1 MRGATI
7 ASWPKRPN
15 KADFNPRAP
24 CGARQT
30 GKKEGT
36 TPKKFQSTRPVRG
49 ATVVSVAASGTAPV
63 FQSTR
68 PVRGATLHHAAP
80 PSDPLF
86 QSTRPVRGA
95 TSNSPHLK
103 TPKTIS
109 IHAPRAG
116 RDTARL
122 PPICS
127 ASNFNPRAPCGARRR
142 PAPKAPKQTR
152 HFNPRAPCG
161 ARPSFITP
169 SSQQSL
175 FQSTRPV
182 RGATRTQGRRFPCS
196 THFNPR
202 APCGARQILNAIS
215 KNLFDFNPRAPCGAR
230 LAASV
235 DVSSIDEFQSTRP
248 VRGATLE
255 QAGLECV
262 LGISI
267 HAPRAGRDSPWG
279 WDRPCQRISI
289 HAPRAGR
296 DVHVRG
302 ALLLHEAFQSTR
314 PVRGATAWDADQR
327 KERYDF
333 NPRAPCGARQPP
345 RAAWRGGS
353 RDFNPR
359 APCGARQPQ
368 KNHRRRPDY
377 AHFNPRA
384 PCGARRKLKID
395 LDKLIDFNPRAPC
408 GARLCDT
415 CTSFNQ
421 SAFQSTRPVRG
432 ATVA

>member
-1 MRGATI
+1 MRGAT
-7 ASWPKRPN
+7 RPG
-15 KADFNPRAP
+15 FPRY
-24 CGARQT
+24 
-30 GKKEGT
+30 
-36 TPKKFQSTRPVRG
+36 VRH
-49 ATVVSVAASGTAPV
+49 
-63 FQSTR
+63 Q
-68 PVRGATLHHAAP
+68 
-80 PSDPLF
+80 
-86 QSTRPVRGA
+86 
-95 TSNSPHLK
+95 
-103 TPKTIS
+103 IS

-116 RDTARL
+116 RDADQL
-122 PPICS
+122 QKLQNKLDIS
-127 ASNFNPRAPCGARRR
+127 IHAPRAGRDRRSSR
-142 PAPKAPKQTR
+142 P
-152 HFNPRAPCG
+152 
-161 ARPSFITP
+161 RPS
-169 SSQQSL
+169 SL
-175 FQSTRPV
+175 Y
-182 RGATRTQGRRFPCS
+182 
-196 THFNPR
+196 FNPR

-359 APCGARQPQ
+359 APCGARLDREIETSYDI
-368 KNHRRRPDY
+368 N
-377 AHFNPRA
+377 FNPRA
-384 PCGARRKLKID
+384 PCGAR
-395 LDKLIDFNPRAPC
+395 PH
-408 GARLCDT
+408 
-415 CTSFNQ
+415 
-421 SAFQSTRPVRG
+421 TRGRYPG
-432 ATVA
+432 

>member
-1 MRGATI
+1 MRGATTV
-7 ASWPKRPN
+7 
-15 KADFNPRAP
+15 KAVGGNVNL
-24 CGARQT
+24 
-30 GKKEGT
+30 
-36 TPKKFQSTRPVRG
+36 FQSTRPVRG
-49 ATVVSVAASGTAPV
+49 ATEKDPALFKLSIFQSTRPVRGATGRISLANSAAT

-182 RGATRTQGRRFPCS
+182 RGAT
-196 THFNPR
+196 NP
-202 APCGARQILNAIS
+202 
-215 KNLFDFNPRAPCGAR
+215 
-230 LAASV
+230 
-235 DVSSIDEFQSTRP
+235 
-248 VRGATLE
+248 
-255 QAGLECV
+255 
-262 LGISI
+262 
-267 HAPRAGRDSPWG
+267 
-279 WDRPCQRISI
+279 
-289 HAPRAGR
+289 
-296 DVHVRG
+296 
-302 ALLLHEAFQSTR
+302 
-314 PVRGATAWDADQR
+314 
-327 KERYDF
+327 
-333 NPRAPCGARQPP
+333 
-345 RAAWRGGS
+345 
-353 RDFNPR
+353 
-359 APCGARQPQ
+359 
-368 KNHRRRPDY
+368 
-377 AHFNPRA
+377 
-384 PCGARRKLKID
+384 
-395 LDKLIDFNPRAPC
+395 
-408 GARLCDT
+408 
-415 CTSFNQ
+415 
-421 SAFQSTRPVRG
+421 
-432 ATVA
+432 